1 MKHLLLIV
9 LIISTISFQKS
20 FSQGSNVEDQILKT
34 IEKHGRSFI
43 KDKDINSVSIGVYK
57 DNEVYTGHYGEID
70 KGEGNTPNNETIY
83 EIASVTKT
91 MTGYLVARAVV
102 EEKINLDDDIRSYLE
117 GDFSNLQYNDTPITI
132 KHLLTHTSGLPKFL
146 PLEMN
151 EVFEKFDEHVPE
163 EYIELE
169 RFYNKEQF
177 LADLKNISITEA
189 PGTTYLYSNAG
200 AELIGYV
207 LETIYQKNIDEL
219 LKESFLTENEMFN
232 TAITLNE
239 AQKQNLVRGYWM
251 NNETHSPNQ
260 LNTLWATG
268 SGAKMTLT
276 DMMRYVALQLNT
288 QNQVVH
294 ESQKVLYERG
304 KTFKIGYFWR
314 VWNDKY
320 GRSYNHHGGT
330 SGMQNW
336 LFIFPKYNLGISIM
350 TNHSGPKTPNKLSK
364 TVRKILKDIIKE

>member
-1 MKHLLLIV
+1 MKYLLPIV
-9 LIISTISFQKS
+9 LIISTFSFQKS
-20 FSQGSNVEDQILKT
+20 FSQTSNVEDPILKS
-34 IEKHGRSFI
+34 IEKHGSSFI
-43 KDKDINSVSIGVYK
+43 KDKDINSVSIGIYK
-57 DNEVYTGHYGEID
+57 DGEVYTGHYGEID

-91 MTGYLVARAVV
+91 MTGYLVARAVL
-102 EEKINLDDDIRSYLE
+102 EEKIKLDDAVIIYLE

-151 EVFEKFDEHVPE
+151 NVFEKFDEHVPE
-163 EYIELE
+163 EYIKLE
-169 RFYNKEQF
+169 RSYNKKQF

-200 AELIGYV
+200 AELIGHV
-207 LETIYQKNIDEL
+207 LETIYQKDIDQL
-219 LKESFLTENEMFN
+219 LKESFLAENNMFN
-232 TAITLNE
+232 TAITLDE
-239 AQKQNLVRGYWM
+239 TQKQKLVQGYWM
-251 NNETHSPNQ
+251 NNETQSPNQ

-268 SGAKMTLT
+268 SGAKMTMT
-276 DMMRYVALQLNT
+276 DMMQYAALQLNT
-288 QNQVVH
+288 KNPVVL
-294 ESQKVLYERG
+294 ESQRVLYERG

-336 LFIFPKYNLGISIM
+336 LFIFPKYNVGISIM
-350 TNHSGPKTPNKLSK
+350 TNQSGPKTPNKLSK
-364 TVRKILKDIIKE
+364 TVRKILKNIIEE